1 MIETVQDLIDA
12 LNRIKDKSLPVCVGD
27 RNPIDSVCVE
37 HGTDIVFIWPD
48 YERLI

>member
-12 LNRIKDKSLPVCVGD
+12 LNRIKDKSLPVCIGD
-27 RNPIDSVCVE
+27 KNAIDSVFIE

-48 YERLI
+48 YEKLI